1 MGNARNGWRAAG
13 AVPLGTGGLPPALE
27 NSRALPSSS
36 STTHNGCSPLG
47 KVRRSPA
54 HTPCAD
60 PATGSQSILLS
71 VRTGVAHP
79 DRPHAHLPATV
90 IGAGVWL
97 QSKTV
102 PSEKE
107 LYSQLSPE
115 LKNKMDQIVRHR
127 EGSQTMKERLEE
139 AGEKDQVVW
148 GDQLN
153 TKRKPLF
160 PDRH

>member
-1 MGNARNGWRAAG
+1 MAAVRWIKYVVLTPMHPS
-13 AVPLGTGGLPPALE
+13 AYPTQRFTVYSSLIIGT
-27 NSRALPSSS
+27 
-36 STTHNGCSPLG
+36 
-47 KVRRSPA
+47 
-54 HTPCAD
+54 
-60 PATGSQSILLS
+60 
-71 VRTGVAHP
+71 
-79 DRPHAHLPATV
+79 
-90 IGAGVWL
+90 GVWL

-115 LKNKMDQIVRHR
+115 LKNKMDQIVRQR
-127 EGSQTMKERLEE
+127 EGNQTMKERLEE

-160 PDRH
+160 PDRQL

>member
-1 MGNARNGWRAAG
+1 MAAVRW
-13 AVPLGTGGLPPALE
+13 AKFTVY
-27 NSRALPSSS
+27 SS
-36 STTHNGCSPLG
+36 L
-47 KVRRSPA
+47 
-54 HTPCAD
+54 
-60 PATGSQSILLS
+60 I
-71 VRTGVAHP
+71 
-79 DRPHAHLPATV
+79 

-107 LYSQLSPE
+107 LYSQLSPQ

>member
-1 MGNARNGWRAAG
+1 MAAVRWIKYVVLTPMHPF
-13 AVPLGTGGLPPALE
+13 AYPTQRFTVYSSLSESQPLQHLE
-27 NSRALPSSS
+27 PQ
-36 STTHNGCSPLG
+36 THL
-47 KVRRSPA
+47 
-54 HTPCAD
+54 
-60 PATGSQSILLS
+60 AT
-71 VRTGVAHP
+71 
-79 DRPHAHLPATV
+79 TV
-90 IGAGVWL
+90 IGTGVWL

-115 LKNKMDQIVRHR
+115 LKNKMDQIVRQR

-160 PDRH
+160 PDRQL

>member
-1 MGNARNGWRAAG
+1 MGGWGSGVQSEDMGNARNGWRAAG

-27 NSRALPSSS
+27 NSPVLPSSS

-71 VRTGVAHP
+71 VRPGVAHP

-97 QSKTV
+97 QS
-102 PSEKE
+102 SMI
-107 LYSQLSPE
+107 SLS
-115 LKNKMDQIVRHR
+115 
-127 EGSQTMKERLEE
+127 
-139 AGEKDQVVW
+139 
-148 GDQLN
+148 
-153 TKRKPLF
+153 
-160 PDRH
+160 

>member
-1 MGNARNGWRAAG
+1 MAA
-13 AVPLGTGGLPPALE
+13 VRWIKFTVYSSLIIGT
-27 NSRALPSSS
+27 
-36 STTHNGCSPLG
+36 
-47 KVRRSPA
+47 
-54 HTPCAD
+54 
-60 PATGSQSILLS
+60 
-71 VRTGVAHP
+71 
-79 DRPHAHLPATV
+79 
-90 IGAGVWL
+90 GVWL

-115 LKNKMDQIVRHR
+115 LKNKMDQIVRQR

-160 PDRH
+160 PDRQL